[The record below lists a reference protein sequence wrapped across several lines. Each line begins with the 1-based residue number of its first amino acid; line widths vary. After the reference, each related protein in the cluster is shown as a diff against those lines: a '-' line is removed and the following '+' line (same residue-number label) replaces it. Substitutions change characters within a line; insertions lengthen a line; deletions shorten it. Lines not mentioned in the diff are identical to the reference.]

1 VVLPAVLLD
10 TALMLLAYPLARRIA
25 RSIALPQVSL

>member
-1 VVLPAVLLD
+1 VLPAVFLD

-25 RSIALPQVSL
+25 RRIAAPQVSL